1 MAREFL
7 PFTQEADAQMENTW
21 VRAGEP
27 PLRIYKNDYDK
38 PPTSYIP
45 ERPSCRI
52 DFDEAWKIIEE
63 KGWNKLD
70 PQSYHAMASRNAQAC
85 PDCTDPKA
93 DDGSGREYSEFEILT
108 RLCSG
113 KDWTP

>member
-1 MAREFL
+1 MARDVL
-7 PFTQEADAQMENTW
+7 PFTQEADAHLEYTF

-38 PPTSYIP
+38 QPTSYIP

-52 DFDEAWKIIEE
+52 PFDEAWKIIEE

-70 PQSYHAMASRNAQAC
+70 PRSYHAMASRKAQAC
-85 PDCTDPKA
+85 PGDTDSKA
-93 DDGSGREYSEFEILT
+93 DEDLGRDYSEFERLT

-113 KDWTP
+113 KY